1 MAEYSNPRLPEGI
14 NVSTENPLKDFLH
27 LLLVTG
33 LGLAAALF
41 LLILASDFLVRYI
54 PIRYEAALA
63 SKMPQLVAQSTVMEA
78 ATTETAEDRAKVQAY
93 LDRLV
98 GKVGSQMAL
107 PSELTPKIHY
117 VDADLVNAFATL
129 DGQVFIFRGL
139 LEQVRSENALAFVI
153 AHELGHLKLRHPI
166 KALGRG
172 LVVVVALSAIA
183 GVSETALP
191 DWLVNTSGQAT
202 LLSFSR
208 DMELDADEEA
218 MNAMLATYGHLAGS
232 GELFDYLAHHDGFKV
247 PALLSTHPAPDS
259 RIRAINERT
268 VLEKTTSIAEP
279 LPEPNNSALTDM
291 SSVCLKVN
299 VCLPYPL
306 LPLAAK

>member
-14 NVSTENPLKDFLH
+14 NVSTEHPLKDFLH

-54 PIRYEAALA
+54 PISYEAALA
-63 SKMPQLVAQSTVMEA
+63 SKLPQLVAQSAVTEA
-78 ATTETAEDRAKVQAY
+78 ATTEDRAKVQAY
-93 LDRLV
+93 LDRLA
-98 GKVGSQMAL
+98 GKIGTHMAL
-107 PSELTPKIHY
+107 PPELTPKIHY

-139 LEQVRSENALAFVI
+139 LEQVHSENALAFVI

-172 LVVVVALSAIA
+172 LVVVVALTAIA

-191 DWLVNTSGQAT
+191 DWLVNTGGQAT

-208 DMELDADEEA
+208 DMELDADGQA

-232 GELFDYLAHHDGFKV
+232 GELFDYLAHQEGFKV

-268 VLEKTTSIAEP
+268 LQVKASAIAEP
-279 LPEPNNSALTDM
+279 LPESDKVALTGM
-291 SSVCLKVN
+291 SPVCLQDN
-299 VCLPYPL
+299 ICLPYPL
-306 LPLAAK
+306 LPLDKPGP